1 MKLRMET
8 QFQLLCIPLIFVG
21 IFTFFAAKNALE
33 FNSEQLEKALEI
45 KSLANRS
52 MALLHL
58 QESATKTILLHPDS
72 LVENSDTKIK
82 AFDESLATIGRIREL
97 SSDQEMNN
105 LVNEMESIYK
115 EKLRPRDSLILE
127 KLFDEAGGASQ
138 IYFSKQST
146 EDFKEF
152 EAVSQKIYQLA
163 EKNSLQ
169 SKAELDRKNGSSL
182 ASIGLT
188 LITGIFL
195 TGIIILLLVRK
206 VSNRMLFVSNEMN
219 SGAGSLNQAKENIK
233 HVSEELQ
240 TIAVEGQDQI
250 NDAINAVNRINENEK
265 SNLVLARKAS
275 DLATLAKQQ
284 SDNGTKLVEDLNANS
299 INLKRNISNISEI
312 MEIMNGIAFQTNVLS
327 LNAAVEAAK
336 AGDQGR
342 GFSVVATAV
351 RELAIK
357 SKDSAQKVAGII
369 IEGDASLAQMESK
382 MQKTRASF
390 LDIDRQVET
399 LTRLMKDISQA
410 SQQQATDVEDVHN
423 TLAVLARFSEQ
434 MTSIAETLEDQS
446 TLLSKDFE
454 TVDHSVQTLSSI
466 VRGA

>member
-8 QFQLLCIPLIFVG
+8 QFQLLCIPLLFVG
-21 IFTFFAAKNALE
+21 IFTYFAAKNALE

-45 KSLANRS
+45 KNLANRS
-52 MALLHL
+52 MTLLHL
-58 QESATKTILLHPDS
+58 QESATKTILLHPES

-82 AFDESLATIGRIREL
+82 AFDESLATIARIREL
-97 SSDQEMNN
+97 SGDREMEM
-105 LVNEMESIYK
+105 LVNEMETIYK

-127 KLFDEAGGASQ
+127 KLFDEAGTASQ

-146 EDFKEF
+146 QDFKEF
-152 EAVSQKIYQLA
+152 EAVSQKIYQQA
-163 EKNSLQ
+163 EKNALRA
-169 SKAELDRKNGSSL
+169 KAKLEQKNRSSL
-182 ASIGLT
+182 MSIGLT
-188 LITGIFL
+188 LATGIFL

-206 VSNRMLFVSNEMN
+206 VSNRMLFVSNEIN
-219 SGAGSLNQAKENIK
+219 SGAGSLNHAKENIK
-233 HVSEELQ
+233 SVSEELQ
-240 TIAVEGQDQI
+240 TIAVEGQEHI
-250 NDAINAVNRINENEK
+250 GEAIHAVNRINENEK
-265 SNLVLARKAS
+265 TNLVLARKAS
-275 DLATLAKQQ
+275 DLANLAKQQ
-284 SDNGTKLVEDLNANS
+284 SDNGIKLDEDLNANS
-299 INLKRNISNISEI
+299 VNIKRNISNISEI

-357 SKDSAQKVAGII
+357 SKDSAQKVASII
-369 IEGDASLAQMESK
+369 LEGDESLKQMENR

-390 LDIDRQVET
+390 LEIDRQVEN
-399 LTRLMKDISQA
+399 LTRFVNDIAQA
-410 SQQQATDVEDVHN
+410 SQQQATDVEGVRK
-423 TLAVLARFSEQ
+423 TLAMLAQFSEQ

-446 TLLSKDFE
+446 TTLNKEFE

>member
-8 QFQLLCIPLIFVG
+8 QFQLLCIPLLFVG
-21 IFTFFAAKNALE
+21 IFTYFAAKNALE

-45 KSLANRS
+45 KNLANRS
-52 MALLHL
+52 MTLLHL
-58 QESATKTILLHPDS
+58 QESATKTILLHPES

-82 AFDESLATIGRIREL
+82 AFDESLATIARIREL
-97 SSDQEMNN
+97 SGDREMEM
-105 LVNEMESIYK
+105 LVNEMETIYK

-127 KLFDEAGGASQ
+127 KLFDEAGTASQ

-146 EDFKEF
+146 QDFKEF
-152 EAVSQKIYQLA
+152 EAVSQKIYQQA
-163 EKNSLQ
+163 EKNALRA
-169 SKAELDRKNGSSL
+169 KAELEQKNRSSL
-182 ASIGLT
+182 MSIGLT
-188 LITGIFL
+188 LATGIFL

-206 VSNRMLFVSNEMN
+206 VSNRMLFVSNEIN
-219 SGAGSLNQAKENIK
+219 SGAGSLNHAKENIK
-233 HVSEELQ
+233 SVSEELQ
-240 TIAVEGQDQI
+240 TIVVEGQEHI
-250 NDAINAVNRINENEK
+250 GEAIHAVNRINENEK
-265 SNLVLARKAS
+265 TNLVLAKKAS
-275 DLATLAKQQ
+275 DLANLAKQQ
-284 SDNGTKLVEDLNANS
+284 SDNGIKLVEDLNANS
-299 INLKRNISNISEI
+299 VNIKRNISNISEI
-312 MEIMNGIAFQTNVLS
+312 MEMMNGIAFQTNVLS

-357 SKDSAQKVAGII
+357 SKDSAQKVASII
-369 IEGDASLAQMESK
+369 LEGDESLKQMENR

-390 LDIDRQVET
+390 LEIDRQVEN
-399 LTRLMKDISQA
+399 LTRFVNDIAQA
-410 SQQQATDVEDVHN
+410 SQQQATDVEGVRK
-423 TLAVLARFSEQ
+423 TLAMLAQFSEQ

-446 TLLSKDFE
+446 TTLNKEFE